1 MDTRSE
7 EFRHQCEVRHFL
19 RIRLE
24 SGREAVTSSLA
35 SIEKRRGQ
43 QCAAALL
50 RDIMSQWTR
59 GNRGK
64 QGDWRTE

>member
-1 MDTRSE
+1 MGYQYHPDDMHI
-7 EFRHQCEVRHFL
+7 FR
-19 RIRLE
+19 
-24 SGREAVTSSLA
+24 AVTSSLA